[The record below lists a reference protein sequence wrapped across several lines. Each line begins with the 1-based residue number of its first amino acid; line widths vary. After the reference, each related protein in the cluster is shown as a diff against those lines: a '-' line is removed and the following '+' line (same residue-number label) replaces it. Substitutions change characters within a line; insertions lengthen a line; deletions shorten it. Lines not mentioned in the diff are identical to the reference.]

1 MRHASSLSQIVAS
14 ERLPDSRLKLVV
26 QGLGRVQCLRAT
38 RVTTREYVTYLQDN
52 LASSCGLR
60 GPLALLASGSVPV
73 FKKRVT
79 YRDRFDLKV
88 VRLHIGV
95 GRAGGG
101 RRRSGGGGGGRR
113 RLPSDPSRA
122 PPRPLPRGARAPIHL
137 GTTFFLV
144 LIVAPVR

>member
-52 LASSCGLR
+52 LASS
-60 GPLALLASGSVPV
+60 
-73 FKKRVT
+73 
-79 YRDRFDLKV
+79 
-88 VRLHIGV
+88 
-95 GRAGGG
+95 
-101 RRRSGGGGGGRR
+101 
-113 RLPSDPSRA
+113 SDPSRA
-122 PPRPLPRGARAPIHL
+122 PPRPLSRGARAPIHL
-137 GTTFFLV
+137 GTTLSLV